1 MLPHKSK
8 FLGTAPAQGLIRKLG
23 VGRCGEEALG
33 FAKHRAHRHDE
44 KGGLG
49 SMKEEHLVLLIL
61 NSHYVK
67 SGSLDSIKDQSVDD
81 VILIQ
86 DEVLKFP
93 GEQAPRQ
100 KRHHPRLVE
109 QELTG
114 SSSGRN

>member
-1 MLPHKSK
+1 
-8 FLGTAPAQGLIRKLG
+8 
-23 VGRCGEEALG
+23 
-33 FAKHRAHRHDE
+33 
-44 KGGLG
+44 
-49 SMKEEHLVLLIL
+49 MKEEHLVLLIL